1 MPDLKNNTMQERTE
15 QTRQQIDPLQNDAAD
30 ESKKKQQQS
39 DPQKTELKGF
49 VDSSEELE
57 PRLEDGTKAPEKAP
71 EENSRH
77 NGRQD

>member
-1 MPDLKNNTMQERTE
+1 MEERTE
-15 QTRQQIDPLQNDAAD
+15 QARQHIDPLQSEGAD

-49 VDSSEELE
+49 IDSSEDLE